1 MQNIDENKLGYIAIG
16 DAVLESLNHQDD
28 ISCESL
34 IQTLNRLE
42 QETVNDDQRM
52 QILQGRSLLSE
63 SVNSNN

>member
-1 MQNIDENKLGYIAIG
+1 MKNRDENKLGYIAIG
-16 DAVLESLNHQDD
+16 DAVLESLNHQGD

-42 QETVNDDQRM
+42 QETVNDEQRM
-52 QILQGRSLLSE
+52 QILQGRTLLSE